1 MKTVSRLA
9 ICFFSVIALGLAI
22 TNEPLRAAEAKVHRV
37 AIQVDVNDP
46 AVMNLALNNAVN
58 VAHDHTS
65 KGEQIKIE
73 IVTYG
78 PGLHMLRDDT
88 SPVKARLKSMS
99 ESMPNL
105 TFAACANTRSAMQKH
120 EGKEIPLV
128 SQAKVVPSGVVR
140 LVELQESG
148 WSYIRP

>member
-1 MKTVSRLA
+1 MKTVARLA
-9 ICFFSVIALGLAI
+9 VCFFSVIALGLAI
-22 TNEPLRAAEAKVHRV
+22 TTQPLRAADAKVHRV

-58 VAHDHTS
+58 VAHDYS
-65 KGEQIKIE
+65 AKGEQIEIE

-105 TFAACANTRSAMQKH
+105 TFAACANTRRAMQKQ